1 MNSASSFGIEPR
13 RRQRHRQRHDTL
25 LPPLAHTTTAN
36 MASRTPTPDMAARE
50 RLPNLFEVLS
60 RRTLAPV
67 DLFSFYIYMR
77 DVQRSVD
84 YLDFWLDVS
93 QHMSLCRHY
102 VRELRRSVLVSTP
115 DLEKAG
121 SKRSSQVLDNYNIE
135 RDSTDQGPSGTQYRD
150 KSVDRQ
156 TPDQRLSAF
165 LRNENGSGH
174 SPQQSQGSQDAVL
187 GGAEQPPRPSFMTGT
202 SNSPSPNLYSNTSP
216 NHTVARADIR
226 ASAEKILYTFLLPG
240 AEREIILPQGIL
252 NEITNAIEREGRDDP
267 EVFDAAKDYVFQA
280 MERDA
285 FPGFL
290 KAKALGNIVQPSM
303 MLRLICG
310 LVSLLGGLWTAFT
323 LIFLNESRA
332 TRCWMIL
339 PFTVAFYLLGSQQYM
354 LDPFLALAGYSEYTL
369 FNFAKIKEPFVRKL
383 LNQRAL
389 MCLMWITV
397 VDIAVNCLFI
407 FVPGKR
413 L

>member
-1 MNSASSFGIEPR
+1 
-13 RRQRHRQRHDTL
+13 
-25 LPPLAHTTTAN
+25 
-36 MASRTPTPDMAARE
+36 MASRTPTPDHGARE
-50 RLPNLFEVLS
+50 RLPNLWEVLS

-115 DLEKAG
+115 DLDKSG
-121 SKRSSQVLDNYNIE
+121 SKRSSQILDNIE
-135 RDSTDQGPSGTQYRD
+135 RTSSDQGPSGTQYRD
-150 KSVDRQ
+150 KSADRQ

-165 LRNENGSGH
+165 LRQDNGTGH
-174 SPQQSQGSQDAVL
+174 SPHNSQGSRHSE
-187 GGAEQPPRPSFMTGT
+187 GTTPGAEQPPRPSFMTGN
-202 SNSPSPNLYSNTSP
+202 SNSPSPNIHSNNSP
-216 NHTVARADIR
+216 QNTVARADIR

-252 NEITNAIEREGRDDP
+252 NEITHNIEREGRDDP

-290 KAKALGNIVQPSM
+290 RAKALGNIVQPSL
-303 MLRLICG
+303 MLRLIAG
-310 LVSLLGGLWTAFT
+310 LVSMFGAFWTAFV
-323 LIFLNESRA
+323 LLFLNKDRA
-332 TRCWMIL
+332 TRCWLIL
-339 PFTVAFYLLGSQQYM
+339 PFTVGIYLLASHQYL
-354 LDPFLALAGYSEYTL
+354 LDPLLALAGLSEYTFL
-369 FNFAKIKEPFVRKL
+369 SFARIKEPFIRKL
-383 LNQRAL
+383 LTRRSLICLLSIAL
-389 MCLMWITV
+389 IDAALC
-397 VDIAVNCLFI
+397 CLFI

>member
-1 MNSASSFGIEPR
+1 M
-13 RRQRHRQRHDTL
+13 
-25 LPPLAHTTTAN
+25 AH
-36 MASRTPTPDMAARE
+36 SRTPTPDGTIRE

-60 RRTLAPV
+60 RRTVAPV

-102 VRELRRSVLVSTP
+102 VRELRRSVLISTP

-121 SKRSSQVLDNYNIE
+121 GGSKRSSQILDNFNNG
-135 RDSTDQGPSGTQYRD
+135 RDSADQGPSGTQDSTWGKERLNN
-150 KSVDRQ
+150 
-156 TPDQRLSAF
+156 DQRLSAF
-165 LRNENGSGH
+165 LRNDGGSGH
-174 SPQQSQGSQDAVL
+174 KHSPQNSQGSNRPSSDL
-187 GGAEQPPRPSFMTGT
+187 PTRPSFRTGQ
-202 SNSPSPNLYSNTSP
+202 SGSPSPLQVSGSNGSP

-252 NEITNAIEREGRDDP
+252 NDITNAIEKEGRDDP

-290 KAKALGNIVQPSM
+290 RAKALGNLVQPSM
-303 MLRLICG
+303 LFRLIAG
-310 LVSLLGGLWTAFT
+310 LVSLFAGFWTAFV
-323 LIFLNESRA
+323 LIFLNKSSA
-332 TRCWMIL
+332 TRCWVIL
-339 PFTVAFYLLGSQQYM
+339 PFTLGVYFTASHQYM
-354 LDPFLALAGYSEYTL
+354 LDPMLALAGYSEYTL
-369 FNFAKIKEPFVRKL
+369 GTVHRIKEPFVRKL
-383 LNQRAL
+383 LNKRAL
-389 MCLMWITV
+389 MCLGWI
-397 VDIAVNCLFI
+397 LFI
-407 FVPGKR
+407 DAALCALFIAVPGKR